1 MVVVMSPRQCLVFC
15 NGSPLVSSSTSCRSD
30 PTGGGRGGEPR
41 DGYCWL
47 ETVGSRWWASLEPV
61 KMHHQSLT

>member
-15 NGSPLVSSSTSCRSD
+15 NGSHLPQAAGQTQL
-30 PTGGGRGGEPR
+30 RGGEPR

-47 ETVGSRWWASLEPV
+47 ETVGSRWVSGGHLLSL
-61 KMHHQSLT
+61 HHQSLT